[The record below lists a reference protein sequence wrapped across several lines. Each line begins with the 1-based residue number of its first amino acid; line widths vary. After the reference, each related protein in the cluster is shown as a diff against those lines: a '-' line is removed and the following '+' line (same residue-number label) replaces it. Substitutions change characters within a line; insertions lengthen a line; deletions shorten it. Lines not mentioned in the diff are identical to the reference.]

1 MTSIT
6 KYRKPI
12 EWTNLVIKY
21 VTNDDNIT
29 ETESRMARHIL
40 EHCEMESKKEAHTD
54 KDKMWKQLN
63 KYWFYLSTLNE
74 SDQV

>member
-1 MTSIT
+1 MSSVT

-21 VTNDDNIT
+21 VTKDDDLTDT
-29 ETESRMARHIL
+29 EKRMAIKIL
-40 EHCEMESKKEAHTD
+40 ENCEMESKKAAHTD

-63 KYWFYLSTLNE
+63 KYWFYLSTLDE
-74 SDQV
+74 SDKV